1 MPEQNESTPPPAVTP
16 PTIDPTHWE
25 DFEGF
30 RETFLLYFTRKPD
43 NAALRTVATLLYDL
57 VLEASTPLMPPH
69 PEGWARA
76 QVRAAVADLRHMQG
90 FLDSLTQEA
99 EGSSLE
105 PFEEHLY
112 RFAGARSAVL
122 EKVAD
127 EIEAQLGPWRGE
139 IEPAPGREV

>member
-1 MPEQNESTPPPAVTP
+1 MPEQSQSTPPLAVTP
-16 PTIDPTHWE
+16 PIDPARWE

-30 RETFLLYFTRKPD
+30 RESFLLHFTKQPD

-57 VLEASTPLMPPH
+57 ALEASTALLPSH

-76 QVRAAVADLRHMQG
+76 QVRAAVADLRFLQG
-90 FLDSLTQEA
+90 FLDSLTKEA

-112 RFAGARSAVL
+112 RFSGARAVVL
-122 EKVAD
+122 AKVAD

-139 IEPAPGREV
+139 IEPAPEKES

>member
-1 MPEQNESTPPPAVTP
+1 MPEQSQSTPPPAVTP
-16 PTIDPTHWE
+16 PTIDPARWE

-30 RETFLLYFTRKPD
+30 RESFLLYFAKQPD

-57 VLEASTPLMPPH
+57 ALEASTALLPPH

-76 QVRAAVADLRHMQG
+76 QVRAALADLRFLQG
-90 FLDSLTQEA
+90 FLGSLTAEA

-105 PFEEHLY
+105 PYEEHLY
-112 RFAGARSAVL
+112 RHAGARSAVL
-122 EKVAD
+122 AKVAD

-139 IEPAPGREV
+139 IEPAPEKES

>member
-1 MPEQNESTPPPAVTP
+1 MPEQSQSTPPPAVTP
-16 PTIDPTHWE
+16 PTIDPARWE
-25 DFEGF
+25 DTEGF
-30 RETFLLYFTRKPD
+30 RETFLLYFTTPEA
-43 NAALRTVATLLYDL
+43 NAGLRTVATLLYDL

-99 EGSSLE
+99 EGASLE
-105 PFEEHLY
+105 PYEEHLY
-112 RFAGARSAVL
+112 RFAGARAAVL
-122 EKVAD
+122 AQAAD

-139 IEPAPGREV
+139 IEPAGGGEV

>member
-1 MPEQNESTPPPAVTP
+1 MREHAESTPPPAVTP
-16 PTIDPTHWE
+16 PTIDPARWE
-25 DFEGF
+25 DTEGF
-30 RETFLLYFTRKPD
+30 RETFLLYFTSPD
-43 NAALRTVATLLYDL
+43 ANAGLRSVATLLYDL

-99 EGSSLE
+99 EGASLE
-105 PFEEHLY
+105 PYEEHLY
-112 RFAGARSAVL
+112 RYAGARSAVL
-122 EKVAD
+122 GTIAD

-139 IEPAPGREV
+139 IEPAGGGEV